1 MNVQAKYKLFIDDE
15 REPVG
20 DGWIVARNSEAAMM
34 AVAVYGMPDYIS
46 FDHDL
51 GGDDTVM
58 RFLHWLADTCLEDHT
73 TFTFG
78 YNVHSQNPVGRD
90 NIIGFIESFKR
101 SQQ

>member
-1 MNVQAKYKLFIDDE
+1 MHHKQYKLFIDDE

-20 DGWIVARNSEAAMM
+20 DDWIVARSSFDAAVI
-34 AVAVYGMPDYIS
+34 VAIGGVPSYIS

-51 GGDDTVM
+51 GEDDTVM
-58 RFLHWLADTCLEDHT
+58 TFLKWLADTCLDDGT

-78 YNVHSQNPVGRD
+78 YTVHSQNPVGRD

-101 SQQ
+101 SQL